1 MSWTDEGGDTRP
13 ALLILMIIVGGIM
26 MMNLMLAVVISDMR
40 SDIRLLQRQHQETQI
55 RFEYLQNCLVD
66 NHRGYAYRNEFCP

>member
-40 SDIRLLQRQHQETQI
+40 SDIKYLNLRNGQTQE
-55 RFEYLQNCLVD
+55 RFEHLSNCLVD